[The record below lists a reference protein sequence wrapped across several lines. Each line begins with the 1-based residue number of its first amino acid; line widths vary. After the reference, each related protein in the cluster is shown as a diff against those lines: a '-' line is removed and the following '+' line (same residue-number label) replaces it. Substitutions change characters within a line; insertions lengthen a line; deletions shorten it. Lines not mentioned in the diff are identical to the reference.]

1 MKETRTL
8 EYKSELTNS
17 FLKTVSAFS
26 NFVTGKILFGI
37 ADDGTVIGV
46 DDPDQ
51 RCLDIENKINDSISP
66 KPDYVLSIN
75 RKTNVITL
83 EVNEGKYKPYL
94 YKGKAYRRSDTASIE
109 VDQIELKR
117 LTLEGNNMY
126 FESLC
131 SEEYDMTFAKLE
143 EKLIEKLGVT
153 RVTDD
158 TLRTLGLY
166 TKDGKLNNAAS
177 LLSDINSF
185 PGIDVARFGN
195 SIDEILDRESFVH
208 VSILMQY
215 DNAIMMYRRYY
226 QYEQI
231 KGVDRTIVEKI
242 PEKAFREAV
251 ANALVHR
258 TWDINANIRILMF
271 EDRIEISSP
280 GGLPSGISENEY
292 LDGNISTLRNPV
304 LGNIFFRLHYI
315 EMFGTGIKRIIDS
328 YRDYKTKPKFDIKDN
343 SITVILPVLSSTVS
357 VTSNGSKVLEILGS
371 ELRYSSSEL
380 AKKLKWSKDKTIRI
394 LNELVDAGYVV
405 KYGMGRGTK
414 YGSK

>member
-1 MKETRTL
+1 
-8 EYKSELTNS
+8 
-17 FLKTVSAFS
+17 
-26 NFVTGKILFGI
+26 
-37 ADDGTVIGV
+37 
-46 DDPDQ
+46 
-51 RCLDIENKINDSISP
+51 
-66 KPDYVLSIN
+66 
-75 RKTNVITL
+75 
-83 EVNEGKYKPYL
+83 
-94 YKGKAYRRSDTASIE
+94 
-109 VDQIELKR
+109 
-117 LTLEGNNMY
+117 
-126 FESLC
+126 
-131 SEEYDMTFAKLE
+131 
-143 EKLIEKLGVT
+143 
-153 RVTDD
+153 
-158 TLRTLGLY
+158 
-166 TKDGKLNNAAS
+166 
-177 LLSDINSF
+177 
-185 PGIDVARFGN
+185 
-195 SIDEILDRESFVH
+195 
-208 VSILMQY
+208 MQY